1 MKVLRERDLTLQ
13 VVDERVKETVA
24 YEWIAAGILFQR
36 LHLL

>member
-1 MKVLRERDLTLQ
+1 MKVFWERYLTLQ
-13 VVDERVKETVA
+13 VVERVKETAA